1 MQNYGSMP
9 EILLLVA
16 LISVGVILFLVT
28 RKVIEQWAIFRGTRA
43 AVAAFSM
50 ACLVVASIALA
61 LMIPGDN
68 PANSGDGLSVNFAL
82 LPGVAV
88 AGTIALIELFVI
100 AGATTSTKTDDAT
113 VGEIV
118 HKSTR
123 SGSSTKPAQKSKTS
137 PKPSKETAKTPVEAA
152 KKTEDCS

>member
-1 MQNYGSMP
+1 MENLYALPQTLLSI
-9 EILLLVA
+9 ILLSA
-16 LISVGVILFLVT
+16 GVILFLVT
-28 RKVIEQWAIFRGTRA
+28 RKVIEQWAIFRGMRA
-43 AVAAFSM
+43 AVAALSIT
-50 ACLVVASIALA
+50 CLVVASLA
-61 LMIPGDN
+61 LSLVIPGND
-68 PANSGDGLSVNFAL
+68 PGDSGRGLSVNFAL

-123 SGSSTKPAQKSKTS
+123 SGSSTKPKQKSKTS

-152 KKTEDCS
+152 KKT